1 MSGVPGMRHGRP
13 LPDGH
18 PELKPGGTRAA
29 YRRHLRRG
37 LRGLEIDEACRQAET
52 RAWEDRVAAGQAQRS
67 RLARVHLDG
76 PGRCYREDV
85 KTTTDPAKVTCLHC
99 AAGYRRLPWVLKP
112 AQAGEWSRAA

>member
-1 MSGVPGMRHGRP
+1 MSGVPGMRRGRP
-13 LPDGH
+13 LPSGH
-18 PELKPGGTRAA
+18 PELKPCGTRAA

-37 LRGLEIDEACRQAET
+37 DPIDEACRQAEV
-52 RAWEDRVAAGQAQRS
+52 RAWQDRASAGKVVRS

-85 KTTTDPAKVTCLHC
+85 ITTADPAKVTCLHC
-99 AAGYRRLPWVLKP
+99 LSGYRRLPWVLKP

>member
-1 MSGVPGMRHGRP
+1 MSGVPGMRHGGP

-18 PELKPGGTRAA
+18 PDLKPCGTRAA

-37 LRGLEIDEACRQAET
+37 LRGPEIDEACRQAEA
-52 RAWEDRVAAGQAQRS
+52 RAWQDRVAAGRAHRS
-67 RLARVHLDG
+67 RMARVHLAG

-85 KTTTDPAKVTCLHC
+85 EMTADPAGVTCKHC

-112 AQAGEWSRAA
+112 ARAWGWSRAA